1 MLQNIAPY
9 DPLPDASISTAPN
22 TSRDDMSDNNS
33 SFSTVIA
40 RVKTMQLHNV
50 DVEIAIDNYDR
61 SPLTVKELKS
71 RVNFC

>member
-22 TSRDDMSDNNS
+22 TSRDDMSENNS

-40 RVKTMQLHNV
+40 RVKTIQLHN
-50 DVEIAIDNYDR
+50 
-61 SPLTVKELKS
+61 
-71 RVNFC
+71 